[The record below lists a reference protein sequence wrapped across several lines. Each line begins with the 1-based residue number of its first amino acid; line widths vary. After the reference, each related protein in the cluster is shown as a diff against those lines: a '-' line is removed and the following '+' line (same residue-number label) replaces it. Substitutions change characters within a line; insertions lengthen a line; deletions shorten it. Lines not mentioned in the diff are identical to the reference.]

1 MRQKE
6 PYVAFFDKKVFAL
19 FSPLSSAKNGSSF
32 LDREYISKL
41 TRIGKGVN
49 SGVLN
54 SNLNCNLPLNKRTSR
69 IEV

>member
-19 FSPLSSAKNGSSF
+19 FSPLSSAKSGSPF

-41 TRIGKGVN
+41 TRIRKGVN
-49 SGVLN
+49 SKEN
-54 SNLNCNLPLNKRTSR
+54 SEENLFRSAFQTATK
-69 IEV
+69 E